1 VRIEDIDPPRE
12 VPGAGD
18 DILRTLEAF
27 ALEWD
32 EPVVYQSQRTERYEE
47 AIGHLA
53 ALGLAYHCS
62 CTRKEIQAHN
72 LGRLGRTTTVYPG
85 LCRAGPLNSDRRRK
99 AIRLRVSEQRIE
111 FEDREAGP
119 CRQDLAAECGDFAL
133 KRRDGLYAY
142 QLAVVVDDA
151 AQGITEVV
159 RGRDLLDCTPGQ
171 ILLQRQLGL
180 PTPDYLHLPLVLTKD
195 GEKLSKQT
203 GAIALNTAR
212 AAQLLHRS
220 LRFLGLPAPDEL
232 ASSRPA
238 EQLSWA
244 AAHWRLRSGPDQQEA
259 TETPDPLESG
269 P

>member
-12 VPGAGD
+12 VPGAVH

-32 EPVVYQSQRTERYEE
+32 EPVVFQSQRTEHYEK
-47 AIGHLA
+47 AIGDLA
-53 ALGLAYHCS
+53 ALGLAYPCS
-62 CTRKEIQAHN
+62 CTRKEIQSHN
-72 LGRLGRTTTVYPG
+72 LERLGRSSTVYPG
-85 LCRAGPLNSDRRRK
+85 LCRTGPLNIGRRRK
-99 AIRLRVSEQRIE
+99 AVRLRVPEERIE

-119 CRQDLAAECGDFAL
+119 CGQDLAVECGDFAL

-151 AQGITEVV
+151 AQAITEVV

-203 GAIALNTAR
+203 GAIALNTGR
-212 AAQLLHRS
+212 ATQLLYQS
-220 LRFLGLPAPDEL
+220 LLFLGLPAPEEL
-232 ASSRPA
+232 AGSPPA
-238 EQLSWA
+238 EQLTWA
-244 AAHWRLRSGPDQQEA
+244 AAHWQLRSGRDQRGA
-259 TETPDPLESG
+259 TRTPDPLESG
-269 P
+269 Q